1 MTAAAMSLAM
11 AATCMAVEVDHPQIP
26 PRAAGPIMQTLKTT
40 DAPMIPRPE
49 HPRPQFEREA
59 WITPSLQTW
68 SRNRTAYTN
77 TTAHASWT

>member
-1 MTAAAMSLAM
+1 MIKRGKKNITKMNMTRMMTAAAMSLAM

-59 WITPSLQTW
+59 WI
-68 SRNRTAYTN
+68 
-77 TTAHASWT
+77 